1 MFSVED
7 HGTLMLVRP
16 LTLDCQA
23 WLQANTSDEGEDM
36 AQWFGGA
43 LVVEPR
49 FVVALIE
56 GLISEG
62 FAAQ

>member
-1 MFSVED
+1 MFSIED
-7 HGTLMLVRP
+7 HGTLVLVRP

-23 WLQANTSDEGEDM
+23 WLQANTAEEGEDM

-49 FVVALIE
+49 YVDDLVV
-56 GLISEG
+56 GLVHAG